1 MHAGEAD
8 GAQSVRD
15 AVEVLR
21 AERIG
26 HGIRALED
34 PGTVEMLAERRI
46 PLEICP
52 TSNRLTGVALAGRPH
67 PLRRFRWLG
76 CIVTIDCD
84 DPAIFR
90 TSLAAGVRGWSSGLR
105 GAAALERYVRNAI
118 HASFADARA
127 KQAMEA
133 QLAAAL
139 TELQRRREVR
149 DEICP
154 DTHTRTLPSP
164 SKCI

>member
-1 MHAGEAD
+1 
-8 GAQSVRD
+8 
-15 AVEVLR
+15 VLR

-34 PGTVEMLAERRI
+34 RGTVEMLAERRI

-67 PLRRFRWLG
+67 PYVDFDEMG

-84 DPAIFR
+84 DPAILR
-90 TSLAAGVRGWSSGLR
+90 TSLRQEYAAVERVA
-105 GAAALERYVRNAI
+105 GAPALERYVRNAI
-118 HASFADARA
+118 YASFAEARA

-139 TELQRRREVR
+139 TELHAAPR
-149 DEICP
+149 
-154 DTHTRTLPSP
+154 S
-164 SKCI
+164 